1 MAEAIDIKKLY
12 PEIAEM
18 QVAEV
23 ISSDIFKEQLTKV
36 LAIHKPP
43 RKFYFAYISLKKNGT
58 LEVDNFI
65 KEYLLCIDKQ
75 SKMPFDKRVVIYS
88 IGNHAYTKTIKK
100 LMADYDANKTN
111 EKSGKKI

>member
-1 MAEAIDIKKLY
+1 MDIKKLDIKKLY

-18 QVAEV
+18 RVVEV
-23 ISSDIFKEQLTKV
+23 INSNTFKEQLIKV
-36 LAIHKPP
+36 LVIYKPP
-43 RKFYFAYISLKKNGT
+43 HRFYHAYISLKKNGT

-88 IGNHAYTKTIKK
+88 IGNHTYTKTIKK
-100 LMADYDANKTN
+100 LMADYDMNK
-111 EKSGKKI
+111 

>member
-1 MAEAIDIKKLY
+1 MAEVIDIKKLY

-23 ISSDIFKEQLTKV
+23 INSDIFKEQLTKV

-65 KEYLLCIDKQ
+65 KEYLLCIDNQ
-75 SKMPFDKRVVIYS
+75 SKLPFDKRVVIYS
-88 IGNHAYTKTIKK
+88 IGNHAYTKTIKE
-100 LMADYDANKTN
+100 LIADYDSRRRNK
-111 EKSGKKI
+111 KSSI

>member
-1 MAEAIDIKKLY
+1 MAEVIDIKELY

-18 QVAEV
+18 QVVEV
-23 ISSDIFKEQLTKV
+23 INSDIFKEQLIKV

-43 RKFYFAYISLKKNGT
+43 RKFYLAYISLKKNGT

-75 SKMPFDKRVVIYS
+75 SKMPFDKRVIIYS

-100 LMADYDANKTN
+100 LMADYDSRRRNK
-111 EKSGKKI
+111 KSSI